1 LLDSGRI
8 WRARSIRIHNTGL
21 QENSAGRLKSSAA
34 REKLSASGEI
44 LKKADKN
51 IRTLVINI
59 LKIDKILAFKKK
71 LNRK

>member
-1 LLDSGRI
+1 VEGSGGPEPS
-8 WRARSIRIHNTGL
+8 RSTTLVYKNIP
-21 QENSAGRLKSSAA
+21 RLKSSAA
-34 REKLSASGEI
+34 REKISAAGEI

-71 LNRK
+71 LNRNRQ